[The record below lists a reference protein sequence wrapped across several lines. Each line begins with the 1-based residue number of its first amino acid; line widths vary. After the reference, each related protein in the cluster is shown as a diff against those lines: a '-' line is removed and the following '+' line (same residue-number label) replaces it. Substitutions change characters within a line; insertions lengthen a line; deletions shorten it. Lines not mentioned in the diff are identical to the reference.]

1 LQGFGNLHLK
11 NRLHNS
17 FSWDFTVQPAMPI
30 INVVDPMGDIQEQFE
45 VETTFP
51 LKKNPCFAIIFSL
64 SIGNVGLN
72 I

>member
-1 LQGFGNLHLK
+1 
-11 NRLHNS
+11 
-17 FSWDFTVQPAMPI
+17 MPI